1 MGVEGLCPGCVGR
14 GHVSVVVVGRW
25 RVARRGR
32 RRQVVGVAR
41 RASSSSSSEVGC
53 EAGLDVLNQDIS
65 K

>member
-32 RRQVVGVAR
+32 RRQVAGVAR
-41 RASSSSSSEVGC
+41 WASSSSLLKLVVKSGWMC
-53 EAGLDVLNQDIS
+53 
-65 K
+65 